1 VERGMKKPPVA
12 KLECLKCKHFD
23 YRMST
28 REVGELVP
36 GECPRCGDDM
46 KVVTRAL
53 PKGLAEPLALVAKHF
68 EISDFVTSK
77 DRIEFEVAAPDSKR
91 SFRSLLDAA
100 KQNGYLPVMRGREG
114 ELRLIM
120 MRYPHISR
128 GNIAVNLLLLG
139 ATFLTT
145 FLAGYYWIF
154 DGKTLHAALF
164 SGTIMLMLGTHELG
178 HKIAAWRNGVESTLP
193 YFIPA
198 PTMLGTLGAV
208 ISIKSPI
215 PTKEALVEMGASG
228 PLFGFLVALPL
239 TAVGLMLSKPEI
251 APGGDA
257 LPFLPAIFGILQFLT
272 FGHVPA
278 RMTINPLAFAG
289 WVMLLVTMFNLLPA
303 GQLDGGHVA
312 RGVMSR
318 ERHYGLTRALGL
330 SLILFGFFFPLLP
343 LWIFGFLILLLFRGY
358 HVGALDDV
366 SKLSKRQKLLAA
378 AAFIVFLL
386 CLPIPSG

>member
-1 VERGMKKPPVA
+1 MKKTPVA
-12 KLECLKCKHFD
+12 KLECLKCKYSD
-23 YRMST
+23 YRMSG

-36 GECPRCGDDM
+36 DGCPRCGMDM
-46 KVVTRAL
+46 KVVAREL
-53 PKGLAEPLALVAKHF
+53 PKWLAKPLALVAKHF

-77 DRIEFEVAAPDSKR
+77 DRIEFEVAAPNPKR

-100 KQNGYLPVMRGREG
+100 KQKGYLPVMRGREG

-120 MRYPHISR
+120 VKYPRISR
-128 GNIAVNLLLLG
+128 GNIAVNFLLLG

-154 DGKTLHAALF
+154 DGKTLHAVLF
-164 SGTIMLMLGTHELG
+164 SGSIMLMLGAHELG
-178 HKIAAWRNGVESTLP
+178 HKISAWRNGFESTLP

-208 ISIKSPI
+208 ISVKSPI

-228 PLFGFLVALPL
+228 PLFGFLIALPL
-239 TAVGLMLSKPEI
+239 TTVGLMLSKPDPE
-251 APGGDA
+251 PL
-257 LPFLPAIFGILQFLT
+257 LPFTPAIFAALQLLT
-272 FGHVPA
+272 FGHVSAGMNPL
-278 RMTINPLAFAG
+278 NPLAFAG

-330 SLILFGFFFPLLP
+330 TLILFGLFFPQLP

-358 HVGALDDV
+358 HTGALDDV
-366 SKLSKRQKLLAA
+366 SKLSKRQKSLAA
-378 AAFIVFLL
+378 ATFIVFLL

>member
-1 VERGMKKPPVA
+1 MKKPPVA
-12 KLECLKCKHFD
+12 KLECLKCKYFD
-23 YRMST
+23 YRMSA

-36 GECPRCGDDM
+36 GECPRCGEDM
-46 KVVTRAL
+46 KVAAREP
-53 PKGLAEPLALVAKHF
+53 PKRLAEPLALVAKHF
-68 EISDFVTSK
+68 KISDFVTSK
-77 DRIEFEVAAPDSKR
+77 DRIKFEVAAPNSKQ
-91 SFRSLLDAA
+91 SFRSLLDDA
-100 KQNGYLPVMRGREG
+100 KQKGYLPVMRGREG

-120 MRYPHISR
+120 MRYPRVSR
-128 GNIAVNLLLLG
+128 GKIAVNLLLLG

-145 FLAGYYWIF
+145 FVAGYYWIF
-154 DGKTLHAALF
+154 DGKTLYAALF

-208 ISIKSPI
+208 IRIKSPI

-251 APGGDA
+251 SSGGYA
-257 LPFLPAIFGILQFLT
+257 LPFFPAIFVMLQLLT

-278 RMTINPLAFAG
+278 SMTINPLAFAG

-312 RGVMSR
+312 RGLMSR
-318 ERHYGLTRALGL
+318 ERHYGLTRTLGF
-330 SLILFGFFFPLLP
+330 SLILFGLFVPQLP

-358 HVGALDDV
+358 HTGALDDV
-366 SKLSKRQKLLAA
+366 SKLSKRQKSLAA
-378 AAFIVFLL
+378 ATFIVFLL